1 MLEHANPILGSG
13 LGKIGQAGDPL
24 GILMPGRGPGRSG
37 ARGAGC
43 RFLPGARG
51 AGRPVAPALSPASS
65 ACAPI
70 SSAGGNWDAGQP
82 TPVVGEDG
90 APEHRVRELLSLLA
104 PLDSLAGCAIWVATA
119 ALEAIAHLRLG
130 RCCLLAPPATAPS
143 ADARP
148 ARRPAIWRGARLPA
162 AVLMAGSGK
171 RRTHS
176 ARAQRRVCHSTR
188 RRFGRVDTLLDAV
201 SCGSRA
207 RWALLSPTAP
217 AGGSPLPLS

>member
-43 RFLPGARG
+43 RFLPGAGG
-51 AGRPVAPALSPASS
+51 AGRPVAPALSALSPASS

-70 SSAGGNWDAGQP
+70 SSAGGNSDAGQP
-82 TPVVGEDG
+82 TPVVCEDG

-104 PLDSLAGCAIWVATA
+104 PLDSLAGCAVWVATA

-130 RCCLLAPPATAPS
+130 RCRSVDQPWAQAPKLNFRMAKMLDAATRTANSVFNASRTNFAPS
-143 ADARP
+143 P
-148 ARRPAIWRGARLPA
+148 C
-162 AVLMAGSGK
+162 
-171 RRTHS
+171 T
-176 ARAQRRVCHSTR
+176 
-188 RRFGRVDTLLDAV
+188 
-201 SCGSRA
+201 
-207 RWALLSPTAP
+207 
-217 AGGSPLPLS
+217 